1 MMKKKMD
8 EADDSI
14 LKELIA
20 SCESK
25 MSSKFA
31 KEEEKEAPE
40 MDMSVESESEDD
52 MDEGMKAKLLE
63 LYRKMKD

>member
-1 MMKKKMD
+1 MKEAVMMKKKMD

-14 LKELIA
+14 LDELIA

-31 KEEEKEAPE
+31 KPEEKSPE
-40 MDMSVESESEDD
+40 VEIS
-52 MDEGMKAKLLE
+52 
-63 LYRKMKD
+63 